1 MANWIPASPA
11 SLRNL
16 SPGKTRVLWWLLL
29 ALAFVP
35 VARLI
40 ALGFTG
46 GLGANPLE
54 FITHSTGDWTLYLFC
69 TTLAITPLRR
79 LTGMNWLVKM
89 RRMAGL
95 MAFFYLCLH
104 FTTFVWFD
112 HFFDLGEIWKDIV
125 KRPFITVGVMA
136 LVLSIPLAI
145 TSTNGMVRRLGG
157 KRWQWLHR
165 LIYLIVPLGV
175 LHYWWDKAG
184 KNLIA
189 QPVLFAVL
197 VGVLLGLRLLW
208 RFTGNRKAATTQT
221 VASKTEK
228 ATVARS

>member
-1 MANWIPASPA
+1 MQLAPAA
-11 SLRNL
+11 LRNL
-16 SPGKTRVLWWLLL
+16 KPRTVTGLWWLFL

-35 VARLI
+35 LVRLVV
-40 ALGFTG
+40 LGFTG

-69 TTLAITPLRR
+69 ITLAVTPLRKI
-79 LTGMNWLVKM
+79 TGLNWLVRM
-89 RRMAGL
+89 RRMLGL
-95 MAFFYLCLH
+95 MAFLYLCLH

-125 KRPFITVGVMA
+125 KRPFITVGVLA
-136 LVLSIPLAI
+136 LLLSIPLAI

-157 KRWQWLHR
+157 KRWQALHR
-165 LIYLIVPLGV
+165 LVYVIVPLGV

-189 QPVLFAVL
+189 QPLLFAVL
-197 VGVLLGLRLLW
+197 VGVMLALRLLW
-208 RFTGNRKAATTQT
+208 RRSG
-221 VASKTEK
+221 ASGTPGKP
-228 ATVARS
+228 VRR

>member
-1 MANWIPASPA
+1 MQLAPSA
-11 SLRNL
+11 LRNL
-16 SPGKTRVLWWLLL
+16 APRTVNVLWWLSL

-35 VARLI
+35 LARLV

-54 FITHSTGDWTLYLFC
+54 FITHSTGDWTLYFFC
-69 TTLAITPLRR
+69 ITLAVTPLRKI
-79 LTGMNWLVKM
+79 TGINWLVKL
-89 RRMAGL
+89 RRMLGL
-95 MAFFYLCLH
+95 MAFLYLSLH

-125 KRPFITVGVMA
+125 KRPFITVGATA
-136 LVLSIPLAI
+136 LLLSIPLAA

-157 KRWQWLHR
+157 KRWQLLHR

-189 QPVLFAVL
+189 QPLLFAVL
-197 VGVLLGLRLLW
+197 VGALLALRLLW
-208 RFTGNRKAATTQT
+208 RQTKKGREKGREQAPAAQGP
-221 VASKTEK
+221 ASVT
-228 ATVARS
+228 RS

>member
-1 MANWIPASPA
+1 MLLPLAPAA
-11 SLRNL
+11 LRNL
-16 SPGKTRVLWWLLL
+16 KPRSVTVLWWCFLIL
-29 ALAFVP
+29 AYVP
-35 VARLI
+35 LVRLVV
-40 ALGFTG
+40 LGFTG

-69 TTLAITPLRR
+69 ITLAITPLRK
-79 LTGMNWLVKM
+79 LTGLNWLVRM
-89 RRMAGL
+89 RRMVGL

-112 HFFDLGEIWKDIV
+112 HFFDLGEIWKDIL
-125 KRPFITVGVMA
+125 KRPFITVGVLA

-157 KRWQWLHR
+157 KRWQVLHR
-165 LIYLIVPLGV
+165 LVYVIVPLGV

-189 QPVLFAVL
+189 QPLLFAVL
-197 VGVLLGLRLLW
+197 VGLMLALRLLW
-208 RFTGNRKAATTQT
+208 RKGGAQAAP
-221 VASKTEK
+221 VAPP
-228 ATVARS
+228 APPRR

>member
-1 MANWIPASPA
+1 MQLAPAA
-11 SLRNL
+11 LRNL
-16 SPGKTRVLWWLLL
+16 SPRTVNVLWWIFL
-29 ALAFVP
+29 ALACVP
-35 VARLI
+35 LARLVV
-40 ALGFTG
+40 LGFTG

-54 FITHSTGDWTLYLFC
+54 FITHTTGDWTLYLFC
-69 TTLAITPLRR
+69 ITLAVTPLRK

-89 RRMAGL
+89 RRMLGL
-95 MAFFYLCLH
+95 MAFLHLCLH

-125 KRPFITVGVMA
+125 KRPFITVGVLA
-136 LVLSIPLAI
+136 LLLTIPLAV

-157 KRWQWLHR
+157 KRWQALHR

-189 QPVLFAVL
+189 QPLLFAVL
-197 VGVLLGLRLLW
+197 VGAMLALRLVW
-208 RFTGNRKAATTQT
+208 RQARKAPASPKQAPAT
-221 VASKTEK
+221 
-228 ATVARS
+228 RS

>member
-1 MANWIPASPA
+1 MLLPLAPAA
-11 SLRNL
+11 LRNL
-16 SPGKTRVLWWLLL
+16 KPRSVTVLWWCFL

-35 VARLI
+35 LVRLVV
-40 ALGFTG
+40 LGFTG

-69 TTLAITPLRR
+69 ITLAVTPLRK
-79 LTGMNWLVKM
+79 LTGLNWLVRM
-89 RRMAGL
+89 RRMVGL

-112 HFFDLGEIWKDIV
+112 HFFDLGEIWKDIL
-125 KRPFITVGVMA
+125 KRPFITVGVLA

-157 KRWQWLHR
+157 KRWQVLHR
-165 LIYLIVPLGV
+165 LVYVIVPLGV

-189 QPVLFAVL
+189 QPLLFAVL
-197 VGVLLGLRLLW
+197 VGLMLALRLLW
-208 RFTGNRKAATTQT
+208 RKGRAHAAPVVPT
-221 VASKTEK
+221 APP
-228 ATVARS
+228 RR

>member
-1 MANWIPASPA
+1 MQLAPTA
-11 SLRNL
+11 LRNL
-16 SPGKTRVLWWLLL
+16 KPQSVTVLWWLFL

-35 VARLI
+35 LARLVVL
-40 ALGFTG
+40 AFTG

-69 TTLAITPLRR
+69 ITLAVTPLRKI
-79 LTGMNWLVKM
+79 TGMNWLVRM
-89 RRMAGL
+89 RRMLGL

-112 HFFDLGEIWKDIV
+112 HFFDVAEIWKDIV
-125 KRPFITVGVMA
+125 KRPFITVGVLA

-157 KRWQWLHR
+157 KRWQALHR
-165 LIYLIVPLGV
+165 LVYLIVPLGV

-189 QPVLFAVL
+189 QPLLFAVL
-197 VGVLLGLRLLW
+197 VGVMLALRLLW
-208 RFTGNRKAATTQT
+208 RQSR
-221 VASKTEK
+221 ASTPPGKP
-228 ATVARS
+228 VRR

>member
-1 MANWIPASPA
+1 MQLAPAA
-11 SLRNL
+11 LRNL
-16 SPGKTRVLWWLLL
+16 KPRTVTGLWWLFL

-35 VARLI
+35 LGRLVV
-40 ALGFTG
+40 LGFTG

-69 TTLAITPLRR
+69 ITLAVTPLRKI
-79 LTGMNWLVKM
+79 TGLNWLVRM
-89 RRMAGL
+89 RRMLGL
-95 MAFFYLCLH
+95 MAFLYLCLH

-125 KRPFITVGVMA
+125 KRPFITVGVLA
-136 LVLSIPLAI
+136 LLLSIPLAI

-157 KRWQWLHR
+157 KRWQALHR
-165 LIYLIVPLGV
+165 LVYVIVPLGV

-189 QPVLFAVL
+189 QPLLFAVL
-197 VGVLLGLRLLW
+197 VGVMLALRLLW
-208 RFTGNRKAATTQT
+208 RRSG
-221 VASKTEK
+221 ASGTPGKP
-228 ATVARS
+228 VRR

>member
-1 MANWIPASPA
+1 MQLAPAA
-11 SLRNL
+11 LRNL
-16 SPGKTRVLWWLLL
+16 KPRTVTGLWWLFL

-35 VARLI
+35 LVRLVV
-40 ALGFTG
+40 LGFTG

-69 TTLAITPLRR
+69 ITLAVTPLRKI
-79 LTGMNWLVKM
+79 TGLNWLVRM
-89 RRMAGL
+89 RRMLGL
-95 MAFFYLCLH
+95 MAFLYLCLH

-125 KRPFITVGVMA
+125 KRPFITVGVLA
-136 LVLSIPLAI
+136 LLLSIPLAI

-157 KRWQWLHR
+157 KRWQALHR
-165 LIYLIVPLGV
+165 LVYVIVPLGV

-189 QPVLFAVL
+189 QPLLFAVL
-197 VGVLLGLRLLW
+197 VGVMLAVRLLW
-208 RFTGNRKAATTQT
+208 RRSG
-221 VASKTEK
+221 ASGTPGKP
-228 ATVARS
+228 VRR

>member
-1 MANWIPASPA
+1 MQLAPVA
-11 SLRNL
+11 LRTL
-16 SPGKTRVLWWLLL
+16 KPRTVTLLWWLFL

-35 VARLI
+35 LGRLV
-40 ALGFTG
+40 ALGLSG

-69 TTLAITPLRR
+69 ITLAVTPLRKI
-79 LTGMNWLVKM
+79 TGLNWLVRM
-89 RRMAGL
+89 RRMLGL
-95 MAFFYLCLH
+95 MAFLYLCLH

-125 KRPFITVGVMA
+125 KRPFITVGVLA
-136 LVLSIPLAI
+136 LLLSIPLAI

-157 KRWQWLHR
+157 KRWQVLHR
-165 LIYLIVPLGV
+165 LLYLIVPLGV

-189 QPVLFAVL
+189 QPLLFAVL
-197 VGVLLGLRLLW
+197 VGVMLALRLLW
-208 RFTGNRKAATTQT
+208 RLNRVSSAPGQP
-221 VASKTEK
+221 V
-228 ATVARS
+228 RR

>member
-1 MANWIPASPA
+1 MQLAPAA
-11 SLRNL
+11 LRNL
-16 SPGKTRVLWWLLL
+16 APRTVNVLWWMFL
-29 ALAFVP
+29 ALACVP
-35 VARLI
+35 LGCLV

-54 FITHSTGDWTLYLFC
+54 FITHTTGDWTLYLFC
-69 TTLAITPLRR
+69 ITLAVTPLRR

-89 RRMAGL
+89 RRMLGL

-112 HFFDLGEIWKDIV
+112 HFFDIGEIWKDIL
-125 KRPFITVGVMA
+125 KRPFITVGVLA
-136 LVLSIPLAI
+136 LTLSIPLAV

-157 KRWQWLHR
+157 KRWQVLHR

-189 QPVLFAVL
+189 KPLLFAVL
-197 VGVLLGLRLLW
+197 VGVMLALRVLW
-208 RFTGNRKAATTQT
+208 RQVKKAPAP
-221 VASKTEK
+221 A
-228 ATVARS
+228 ARS

>member
-1 MANWIPASPA
+1 MQLAPAA
-11 SLRNL
+11 LRDL
-16 SPGKTRVLWWLLL
+16 KPRSVTGLWWLFL

-35 VARLI
+35 LGRLVV
-40 ALGFTG
+40 LGFTG

-69 TTLAITPLRR
+69 ITLAVTPLRKI
-79 LTGMNWLVKM
+79 TGLNWLVRM
-89 RRMAGL
+89 RRMLGL
-95 MAFFYLCLH
+95 MAFLYLCLH

-125 KRPFITVGVMA
+125 KRPFITVGVLA
-136 LVLSIPLAI
+136 LLLSIPLAI

-157 KRWQWLHR
+157 KRWQALHR
-165 LIYLIVPLGV
+165 LVYVIVPLGV

-189 QPVLFAVL
+189 QPLLFAVL
-197 VGVLLGLRLLW
+197 VGVMLAARLLW
-208 RFTGNRKAATTQT
+208 RRSG
-221 VASKTEK
+221 ASSTAGKP
-228 ATVARS
+228 VRR

>member
-1 MANWIPASPA
+1 MQLAPAA
-11 SLRNL
+11 LRNL
-16 SPGKTRVLWWLLL
+16 APRTVNVLWWMFL
-29 ALAFVP
+29 ALACVP
-35 VARLI
+35 LGCLV

-54 FITHSTGDWTLYLFC
+54 FITHTTGDWTLYLFC
-69 TTLAITPLRR
+69 ITLAVTPLRR

-89 RRMAGL
+89 RRMLGL

-112 HFFDLGEIWKDIV
+112 HFFDIGEIWKDIV
-125 KRPFITVGVMA
+125 KRPFITVGVLA
-136 LVLSIPLAI
+136 LTLSIPLAV

-157 KRWQWLHR
+157 KRWQVLHR

-189 QPVLFAVL
+189 KPLLFAVL
-197 VGVLLGLRLLW
+197 VGVMLALRVLW
-208 RFTGNRKAATTQT
+208 RQAKKAPAP
-221 VASKTEK
+221 A
-228 ATVARS
+228 ARS

>member
-1 MANWIPASPA
+1 MPLAPAV
-11 SLRNL
+11 LRNL
-16 SPGKTRVLWWLLL
+16 KPRSVTLLWWVIL
-29 ALAFVP
+29 ALTLVP
-35 VARLI
+35 LARLVVF
-40 ALGFTG
+40 GFTG

-69 TTLAITPLRR
+69 ITLAVTPLRKI
-79 LTGMNWLVKM
+79 TGLNWLVRM
-89 RRMAGL
+89 RRMLGL

-125 KRPFITVGVMA
+125 KRPFITVGVLA
-136 LVLSIPLAI
+136 LVLTIPLAI

-157 KRWQWLHR
+157 KRWQALHR
-165 LIYLIVPLGV
+165 LVYVIVPLGV

-189 QPVLFAVL
+189 QPLLFAVL
-197 VGVLLGLRLLW
+197 VALMLALRLFW
-208 RFTGNRKAATTQT
+208 RKGRAPAGQ
-221 VASKTEK
+221 AS
-228 ATVARS
+228 ASSRP

>member
-1 MANWIPASPA
+1 MQLAPAA
-11 SLRNL
+11 LRNL
-16 SPGKTRVLWWLLL
+16 KPRAVTGLWWLFL

-35 VARLI
+35 LVRLVV
-40 ALGFTG
+40 LGFTG

-69 TTLAITPLRR
+69 ITLAVTPLRKI
-79 LTGMNWLVKM
+79 TGLNWLVRM
-89 RRMAGL
+89 RRMLGL
-95 MAFFYLCLH
+95 MAFLYLCLH

-125 KRPFITVGVMA
+125 KRPFITVGVLA
-136 LVLSIPLAI
+136 LLLSIPLAI

-157 KRWQWLHR
+157 KRWQALHR
-165 LIYLIVPLGV
+165 LVYVIVPLGV

-189 QPVLFAVL
+189 QPLLFAVL
-197 VGVLLGLRLLW
+197 VGVMLALRLLW
-208 RFTGNRKAATTQT
+208 RRSG
-221 VASKTEK
+221 ASGTPGKP
-228 ATVARS
+228 VRR

>member
-1 MANWIPASPA
+1 MQLAPAV
-11 SLRNL
+11 LRNL
-16 SPGKTRVLWWLLL
+16 KPRSVTGLWWLFL

-35 VARLI
+35 LGRLVV
-40 ALGFTG
+40 LGFTG

-69 TTLAITPLRR
+69 ITLAVTPLRKI
-79 LTGMNWLVKM
+79 TGLNWLVRM
-89 RRMAGL
+89 RRMLGL
-95 MAFFYLCLH
+95 MAFLYLCLH

-125 KRPFITVGVMA
+125 KRPFITVGVLA
-136 LVLSIPLAI
+136 LLLSIPLAI

-157 KRWQWLHR
+157 KRWQALHR
-165 LIYLIVPLGV
+165 LVYVIVPLGV

-189 QPVLFAVL
+189 QPLLFAVL
-197 VGVLLGLRLLW
+197 VGVMLAVRLLW
-208 RFTGNRKAATTQT
+208 R
-221 VASKTEK
+221 
-228 ATVARS
+228 RSGTSGTPGKPVRR

>member
-1 MANWIPASPA
+1 MQLAPTA
-11 SLRNL
+11 LRNL
-16 SPGKTRVLWWLLL
+16 KPQSVTVLWWLFL

-35 VARLI
+35 LARLVVL
-40 ALGFTG
+40 AFTG

-69 TTLAITPLRR
+69 ITLAVTPLRKI
-79 LTGMNWLVKM
+79 TGMNWLVRM
-89 RRMAGL
+89 RRMLGL

-112 HFFDLGEIWKDIV
+112 HFFDVAEIWKDIV
-125 KRPFITVGVMA
+125 KRPFITVGVLA
-136 LVLSIPLAI
+136 LLLSIPLAI

-157 KRWQWLHR
+157 KRWQALHR

-189 QPVLFAVL
+189 QPLLFAVL
-197 VGVLLGLRLLW
+197 VGVMLALRLLW
-208 RFTGNRKAATTQT
+208 RQSRASTTPGKP
-221 VASKTEK
+221 V
-228 ATVARS
+228 RR

>member
-1 MANWIPASPA
+1 MQLAPAA
-11 SLRNL
+11 LRNL
-16 SPGKTRVLWWLLL
+16 APRTVNVLWWLFL

-35 VARLI
+35 LARLVG
-40 ALGFTG
+40 LGFSG

-69 TTLAITPLRR
+69 ITLAVTPLRK
-79 LTGMNWLVKM
+79 LTGMNWLIKM
-89 RRMAGL
+89 RRMLGL
-95 MAFFYLCLH
+95 MAFLYLCLH

-125 KRPFITVGVMA
+125 KRPFITVGVLA
-136 LVLSIPLAI
+136 LTLTIPLAV

-157 KRWQWLHR
+157 KRWQALHK

-175 LHYWWDKAG
+175 LHYWWDKSG

-189 QPVLFAVL
+189 QPLLFAVL
-197 VGVLLGLRLLW
+197 VGVLLALRVLW
-208 RFTGNRKAATTQT
+208 RQGKKAGAPPKP
-221 VASKTEK
+221 AP
-228 ATVARS
+228 VARS